1 MKRLKITE
9 RQAKILGLLTEFI
22 DAPSLGSTKS
32 SDKPKKKSSDK
43 EESEDPIKKET
54 IELIKYL
61 YRKSEELSP
70 FWAQNDLN
78 YDAICDTLL
87 SKKLIVKKGGAYVLS
102 KKSGNPQAAVQAV
115 EDALRPLIKP
125 QSKETPQLET
135 EDDNLD
141 AYKLD
146 TPPSEE
152 PTEPRRA
159 KNPSLRVV
167 ADTGEMAILNGPDGT
182 LYLFNYFDIPKK
194 DFAEFASQTRTFAGT
209 GPDGKKE
216 YDYSDD
222 FIVDIDVISHYVNEM
237 LSTLSKGVGI
247 EGYESGAK
255 LITIDEPLKQAII
268 DLHDKN
274 PTVVQALSPIDEASE
289 PEAMDSLKSNIKT
302 GFVDSN
308 KPKPE
313 QSAIVAKLQQLKAQ
327 EAARRE
333 AEKRNTDLEEMTSSA
348 SSGAF
353 TAPMSM
359 PVVKREIPTTPVVAE
374 SNKLG
379 HGYTHFAIFKKD
391 GKIANGWDFKG
402 LYDKYSKSYDNE
414 SIKDYTKTDIRDDFP
429 EMKLSDF
436 KVVTRKGLEKNGI
449 DPSNSNNWFKL
460 DSVQDYWPENLK
472 ETDVAS
478 AGNFQ
483 YDTPGGLTMDLGKS
497 NPKTKAEKTPQWAGG
512 SFVKQPECS
521 KLNNNKSA
529 QKGGCNQ
536 GASSLKTVKG
546 HGSIN
551 APSLGEGLIYEALKL
566 QYDKANN
573 SLIILSDLEG
583 KAASQETFKNKNVL
597 NKNGFKWTGNNWAI
611 SADKLDIAKQTLSLI
626 NKAEYL
632 IDKLEDVEEMV
643 MSSGA
648 DNKSLLK
655 ARLDQYISDLA
666 NATDEAALSAEIR
679 RYLTFF
685 SKFHNYSFYNK
696 MLIYIQRP
704 EATRVASYKTW
715 ESKFRQVQKGAKGI
729 TILAPI
735 ITKKPEAGAAP
746 EEPRESNIRG
756 FRAVN
761 VFDIA
766 DTKPIDERGET
777 PETPQ
782 WWGNN
787 EPSETADMLFKA
799 VSEVAS
805 DMGISVTQ
813 GQAHGGEK
821 GFSAGDHINITSD
834 VQGAGRLST
843 MIHEIAH
850 ELMHWK
856 TSSIYYQGDEVK
868 YDAAIKELQAESVSY
883 VVLKHYGLPVSHHT
897 TYLALWKANKEKI
910 QSNLEVISKVAEF
923 IIKKIEEEI
932 NRGQGIAPSP
942 EVAPELTENEIYETI
957 AKKTGKSIDAIK
969 KIIDSKK
976 TKA

>member
-9 RQAKILGLLTEFI
+9 KQAKILGLVTELTN
-22 DAPSLGSTKS
+22 APSLGAT
-32 SDKPKKKSSDK
+32 DTKPKKKGA
-43 EESEDPIKKET
+43 EAEVEDPLKAET

-61 YRKSEELSP
+61 YRKSEQLSP
-70 FWAQNDLN
+70 FWGQNDLN

-87 SKKLIVKKGGAYVLS
+87 SKKLIIKKGGAYELS
-102 KKSGNPQAAVQAV
+102 KKLGNPQAAIQAV

-125 QSKETPQLET
+125 QSKEEPELET

-141 AYKLD
+141 DYKLG

-152 PTEPRRA
+152 PTEPRTA
-159 KNPSLRVV
+159 KNPTLQII
-167 ADTGEMAILNGPDGT
+167 ANTGELAIFKGPDGT
-182 LYLFNYFDIPKK
+182 LYLFNYFDIDKK
-194 DFAEFASQTRTFAGT
+194 EFAEFASQTRTFTGT
-209 GPDGKKE
+209 GPGGEKE

-222 FIVDIDVISHYVNEM
+222 FEVNSDVISHYVNEN
-237 LSTLSKGVGI
+237 LGSLTKGVGMQ
-247 EGYESGAK
+247 GYESGAK
-255 LITIDEPLKQAII
+255 LITIDEHLKQEILN
-268 DLHDKN
+268 LHDKSPEVMKALN
-274 PTVVQALSPIDEASE
+274 PMDEVSE
-289 PEAMDSLKSNIKT
+289 PEAISGLKNDVKT
-302 GFVDSN
+302 GFTGTD

-333 AEKRNTDLEEMTSSA
+333 AEKRNTDLEEMTGSA
-348 SSGAF
+348 SAGAF
-353 TAPMSM
+353 TAPMAM
-359 PVVKREIPTTPVVAE
+359 PVVKREMPVTPVVAE
-374 SNKLG
+374 E
-379 HGYTHFAIFKKD
+379 T
-391 GKIANGWDFKG
+391 
-402 LYDKYSKSYDNE
+402 
-414 SIKDYTKTDIRDDFP
+414 P
-429 EMKLSDF
+429 
-436 KVVTRKGLEKNGI
+436 VVSEVST
-449 DPSNSNNWFKL
+449 
-460 DSVQDYWPENLK
+460 
-472 ETDVAS
+472 VAS

-483 YDTPGGLTMDLGKS
+483 YDTPGGLTMDLGKH
-497 NPKTKAEKTPQWAGG
+497 NPKTRAEKTPQWAGG
-512 SFVKQPECS
+512 SFVKQPDCS

-529 QKGGCNQ
+529 QNGGCNQ
-536 GASSLKTVKG
+536 GASSLRSIKG
-546 HGSIN
+546 RGSIN
-551 APSLGEGLIYEALKL
+551 APSLGEGILYEALKL
-566 QYDKANN
+566 QHDKANN
-573 SLIILSDLEG
+573 SLIIISDLEG
-583 KAASQETFKNKNVL
+583 KAASQETFRNKNVL
-597 NKNGFKWTGNNWAI
+597 NKNGFKWTGSNWAI
-611 SADKLDIAKQTLSLI
+611 SSDKLEIAKETLKLI
-626 NKAEYL
+626 NKAEYI
-632 IDKLEDVEEMV
+632 IDNLEDVEEMV
-643 MSSGA
+643 MTSGA
-648 DNKSLLK
+648 DNKSLIK

-666 NATDEAALSAEIR
+666 NATDEVVLSAEIR

-735 ITKKPEAGAAP
+735 VAKKPEAGAAP
-746 EEPRESNIRG
+746 EEPGESNIRG

-766 DTKPIDERGET
+766 DTKAIDERGEA
-777 PETPQ
+777 PEEPQ

-805 DMGISVTQ
+805 DMGIKVTQ
-813 GQAHGGEK
+813 GQAHGAER
-821 GFSAGDHINITSD
+821 GFSAGDHINISSD

-868 YDAAIKELQAESVSY
+868 HNAAIKELQAESVSY

-897 TYLALWKANKEKI
+897 TYLALWKANKEMI
-910 QSNLEVISKVAEF
+910 QKNLEVISKVAEF
-923 IIKKIEEEI
+923 IIKKIEEEVG
-932 NRGQGIAPSP
+932 RTQGATPSP
-942 EVAPELTENEIYETI
+942 EAAPELTENEIYEAI
-957 AKKTGKSIDAIK
+957 AKKTGKTIDAIK